1 MVMFSRSTLG
11 FYPVGHPA
19 IPTDAV
25 EITAEDYAALLA
37 GQSATKCIAPDSDGR
52 PILADR
58 PAPTQ
63 EQLAAAVRAT
73 RDAKLTAC
81 DWTQLADAPLSAEVK
96 AAWSTYRQ
104 ALRDITAQAGFPQD
118 VTWPSEPGA

>member
-1 MVMFSRSTLG
+1 MGYAVRKDGLGWRIVAASTDCG
-11 FYPVGHPA
+11 ADETYSNEQPVPYEA
-19 IPTDAV
+19 
-25 EITAEDYAALLA
+25 TAEGKAAL
-37 GQSATKCIAPDSDGR
+37 I
-52 PILADR
+52 
-58 PAPTQ
+58 
-63 EQLAAAVRAT
+63 RAT